1 MKEIQIPLYPRK
13 LWLIDD
19 VEDLDQFTFVIGGGN
34 AKECSNSREFIKD
47 NIDWFKLLTH
57 AAIKDDNGD
66 YGVVVVYNMDA
77 EVETGDV
84 AHEAV
89 HVTDYV
95 FDELN
100 MAAQSYENGNEPYA
114 YLLGWVAKQLKD
126 YYDDRRK

>member
-13 LWLIDD
+13 LWLIDNTD
-19 VEDLDQFTFVIGGGN
+19 DLDQFTFVIGGGSN
-34 AKECSNSREFIKD
+34 KECHNSLEFIKK

-57 AAIKDDNGD
+57 AVIKDDNGD